1 MKTIEERNKTIY
13 KTDNENFLAVSN
25 DVDKNRIVNFEM
37 ENIKKVSNDE
47 KIELVYHIY
56 FESAKKGL
64 TPIFKN
70 IDELNLEFKQ
80 NAKYVKDVNPIK
92 FDGKIKL
99 SDEVSF
105 YTCIEL
111 PLINAVKELNDMGMT
126 TLMSSANKI
135 DVSKRNEP
143 IKELTNHGNGE
154 HFNLGNGY
162 SWIMIDWESLSDE
175 NKRQFILMNNGSIPI
190 NLSDIALNNLKH
202 NCEINK
208 LPVLPKELISF
219 YEVFDFRVFLQDSSL
234 IGKLPTDKPEDF
246 QFQKSRRGYGCV
258 NSLCNHGK
266 DYRTV
271 VISYPL
277 DENTTITEVE
287 EYYRNII
294 KNLSRQDQVKHS
306 L

>member
-13 KTDNENFLAVSN
+13 KTDNDIFLAVSN
-25 DVDKNRIVNFEM
+25 DVHKNRIVDFEM

-47 KIELVYHIY
+47 KIELIYYIY

-92 FDGKIKL
+92 FDGK
-99 SDEVSF
+99 
-105 YTCIEL
+105 
-111 PLINAVKELNDMGMT
+111 
-126 TLMSSANKI
+126 
-135 DVSKRNEP
+135 
-143 IKELTNHGNGE
+143 
-154 HFNLGNGY
+154 
-162 SWIMIDWESLSDE
+162 
-175 NKRQFILMNNGSIPI
+175 
-190 NLSDIALNNLKH
+190 
-202 NCEINK
+202 
-208 LPVLPKELISF
+208 
-219 YEVFDFRVFLQDSSL
+219 
-234 IGKLPTDKPEDF
+234 
-246 QFQKSRRGYGCV
+246 
-258 NSLCNHGK
+258 

-271 VISYPL
+271 VIRYPL

-287 EYYRNII
+287 EYYRKII